1 MRTVAVGVAITVL
14 AATPALAD
22 GPGYRFFE
30 SRGGKP
36 TAYWNPCETIDYG
49 IDFTY
54 AQRKGMRKTR
64 ELLRWRSVV
73 AEVSTAMGV
82 RFRYAGQV
90 DTRSAGVVPRTKA
103 PVDLVITFGNAK
115 RGRFGYRKVLRGGVT
130 GFGGVNWR
138 STGARSQVVSGYV
151 VIDADDVVRRT
162 DVWTRAFDPRP
173 ASQRQPDVLRALYM
187 HEFGHAVGLDHV
199 KDKRQL
205 MYPLLQPDRA
215 DVLGAG
221 DRRGLGKLGKQR
233 CF

>member
-1 MRTVAVGVAITVL
+1 MRAVAVGLAMTVL
-14 AATPALAD
+14 AAAPAVAD

-30 SRGGKP
+30 SRRGQP
-36 TAYWNPCETIDYG
+36 TAYWNPCQTVTYG

-73 AEVSTAMGV
+73 AEVRAAMGV
-82 RFRYAGQV
+82 RFRYAGQI
-90 DTRSAGVVPRTKA
+90 DTRAAGVVPRTKA
-103 PVDLVITFGNAK
+103 PVDVVITFGNAT
-115 RGRFGYRKVLRGGVT
+115 RGRFGYRKVLRGDVA

-151 VIDADDVVRRT
+151 VIDADEVVRST

-173 ASQRQPDVLRALYM
+173 AWQREPDILRALYM

-199 KDKRQL
+199 QDKRQL
-205 MYPLLQPDRA
+205 MYPQLQPDRG

-221 DRRGLGKLGKQR
+221 DRRGLRKLGNQR